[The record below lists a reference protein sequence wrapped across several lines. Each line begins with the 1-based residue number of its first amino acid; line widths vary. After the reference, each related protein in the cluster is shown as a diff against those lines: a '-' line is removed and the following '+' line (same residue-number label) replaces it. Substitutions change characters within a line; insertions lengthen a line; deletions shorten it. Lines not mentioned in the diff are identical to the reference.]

1 MNRCRK
7 LKTASILL
15 ALLFT
20 LPVLAITGQYKVV
33 RVVDGYTIVIK
44 QVFGVRSSF
53 LTLDSFSAQC
63 EE

>member
-20 LPVLAITGQYKVV
+20 LPIRQLPGN
-33 RVVDGYTIVIK
+33 IK
-44 QVFGVRSSF
+44 WSGLLMDIQLS
-53 LTLDSFSAQC
+53 
-63 EE
+63 